1 MFELRLHLD
10 KRTVIKKA
18 QEWRFSMRTLR
29 LLRNFA
35 VLFIFVMALLA
46 FRPSVSRADNKT
58 VCYYP
63 GKTGFNCN
71 FDSSGN
77 CFETK
82 CVAGQPCSD
91 GSCGAPLPP
100 TICKHRCFF

>member
-1 MFELRLHLD
+1 M
-10 KRTVIKKA
+10 K
-18 QEWRFSMRTLR
+18 TLR
-29 LLRNFA
+29 LLRNIA
-35 VLFIFVMALLA
+35 VLFMLVMALLA
-46 FRPSVSRADNKT
+46 GRPGASRADNKT

-82 CVAGQPCSD
+82 CIAGQPSSN
-91 GSCGAPLPP
+91 GGCGVVPP
-100 TICKHRCFF
+100 PPICKNNKCF

>member
-1 MFELRLHLD
+1 
-10 KRTVIKKA
+10 
-18 QEWRFSMRTLR
+18 MRSLR
-29 LLRNFA
+29 LLRNIA
-35 VLFIFVMALLA
+35 VLFLFAMA
-46 FRPSVSRADNKT
+46 FRPSVSRANNKT

-82 CVAGQPCSD
+82 CVPGQPCSN
-91 GSCGAPLPP
+91 GSCAAPPP
-100 TICKHRCFF
+100 PQKCGHRCFF

>member
-1 MFELRLHLD
+1 M
-10 KRTVIKKA
+10 KA
-18 QEWRFSMRTLR
+18 LR
-29 LLRNFA
+29 LLRNIA
-35 VLFIFVMALLA
+35 VLFILAMALLA
-46 FRPSVSRADNKT
+46 FRPSVSRAGNKT

-82 CVAGQPCSD
+82 CVSGQLCSN
-91 GSCGAPLPP
+91 GGCAAPPPPPKCGH
-100 TICKHRCFF
+100 KCFF

>member
-1 MFELRLHLD
+1 M
-10 KRTVIKKA
+10 K
-18 QEWRFSMRTLR
+18 TLR
-29 LLRNFA
+29 LVRNIA
-35 VLFIFVMALLA
+35 VLFVLVMALLA
-46 FRPSVSRADNKT
+46 FRPSDSRADNKT

-82 CVAGQPCSD
+82 CVPGQPCSN
-91 GSCGAPLPP
+91 GGCAAPPPPPECGH
-100 TICKHRCFF
+100 KCFF

>member
-1 MFELRLHLD
+1 M
-10 KRTVIKKA
+10 K
-18 QEWRFSMRTLR
+18 TLR
-29 LLRNFA
+29 LLRNIA

-82 CVAGQPCSD
+82 CVPGQPCSN
-91 GSCGAPLPP
+91 GSCGGTPRPP
-100 TICKHRCFF
+100 KCFFFCK